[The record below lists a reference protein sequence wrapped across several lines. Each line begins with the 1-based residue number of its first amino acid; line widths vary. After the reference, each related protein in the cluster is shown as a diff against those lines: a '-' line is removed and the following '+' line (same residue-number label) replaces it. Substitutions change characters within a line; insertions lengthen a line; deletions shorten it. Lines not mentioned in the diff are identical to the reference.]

1 MKLGTYINGWINGAI
16 LILAALVAPAAL
28 KTPII
33 VLATVVMAIWM
44 VIYQFVKK
52 PIMYESLALFILYAV
67 WFLVLFMLSKTA
79 PDSLGTVAMIFG
91 LIFVAAFTGLFFFV
105 KSKGGNIT
113 ETDDDDDYDDYDDDD
128 DYDDYDDDDDYE

>member
-52 PIMYESLALFILYAV
+52 PIMYESLSLFVLYAV
-67 WFLVLFMLSKTA
+67 WFLVLFILSKTS
-79 PDSLGTVAMIFG
+79 PDSLGAVAIIFG
-91 LIFVAAFTGLFFFV
+91 LIFIAAFTGLFFFV
-105 KSKGGNIT
+105 KSKGGNVT
-113 ETDDDDDYDDYDDDD
+113 ETDEDDDDDDYDD
-128 DYDDYDDDDDYE
+128 DDDDDYE

>member
-1 MKLGTYINGWINGAI
+1 MKLGTYINGWINGVI
-16 LILAALVAPAAL
+16 LLLAGLVAPAAL

-52 PIMYESLALFILYAV
+52 PIMFESASLFGLYVIWFVVLFIL
-67 WFLVLFMLSKTA
+67 SKTSPA
-79 PDSLGTVAMIFG
+79 SLGVVAMVFGVIF
-91 LIFVAAFTGLFFFV
+91 IAAFTGLYFFV

-113 ETDDDDDYDDYDDDD
+113 EIDD
-128 DYDDYDDDDDYE
+128 DDDDDYE